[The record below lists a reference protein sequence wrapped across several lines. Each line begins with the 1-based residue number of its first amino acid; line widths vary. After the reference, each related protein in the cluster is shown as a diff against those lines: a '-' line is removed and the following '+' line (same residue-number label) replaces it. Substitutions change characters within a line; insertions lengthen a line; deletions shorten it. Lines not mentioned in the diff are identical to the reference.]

1 MERTFIS
8 KHPSITTEIGSRLAV
23 FLAPGAVVALSG
35 DLGAGKTTLT
45 GGLAQGL
52 GVKEHVISPTFNI
65 LREYRSGIMPLFHI
79 DAYRL
84 EDGNA
89 DIGLEEFIDDG
100 GVSVIEWPQF
110 LSSFIPEGALR
121 IAIYDD
127 GPQTRRL
134 VMTTSNEAYRPF
146 FDVLEAWLP

>member
-1 MERTFIS
+1 MERVFIS
-8 KHPSITTEIGSRLAV
+8 KKPALTTAIGTRLAA
-23 FLAPGAVVALSG
+23 FLVPGAVIALSG

-45 GGLAQGL
+45 GGIAQGL

-65 LREYRSGIMPLFHI
+65 LKEYRSGIMPLFHI

-100 GVSVIEWPQF
+100 GVSVIEWPEYVA
-110 LSSFIPEGALR
+110 SFIPGGALR
-121 IAIYDD
+121 ISIYDD
-127 GPQTRRL
+127 GPETRRL
-134 VMTTSNEAYRPF
+134 VMTTDNDAYHPY
-146 FDVLEAWLP
+146 FDALEAFLK